1 MEITLEPLN
10 VSKELILSKISEEE
24 IFEFYGVKVVKGLF
38 CSKLRHDAR
47 PTVSLYRS
55 NKGRLVYRDFGTAQ
69 SLDCFG
75 YVQELFGCSF
85 YMALQII
92 ANDFGIIHRPDL
104 KPNKAK
110 IEYSGIKFEEK
121 KSAII
126 RVQTRDFNERE
137 LSWWM
142 KYGVSLDTLKKFQIY
157 PIDAVW
163 LNDHLFYQNVA
174 NRYVFGYYGGIKD
187 NIEQWRIYFV
197 GNQKYKFVSN
207 WKSIQIQGA
216 HMLPKTGN
224 YLVVTKALK
233 DVAVLYEYGI
243 PAIAPC
249 SENLFI
255 TESQYNRLKCRFKK
269 IFCLYDMDIPGVQA
283 EKRIK
288 KQFPDV
294 QMLLLPW
301 GTAKDISDYRKTF
314 GHRKTLDLINKAKEY
329 YGEKSETGNNSKT

>member
-10 VSKELILSKISEEE
+10 ISKELILSKISEEE
-24 IFEFYGVKVVKGLF
+24 IFEFYGVKMVKGLF

-126 RVQTRDFNERE
+126 KVQTRDFNERE
-137 LSWWM
+137 LS
-142 KYGVSLDTLKKFQIY
+142 
-157 PIDAVW
+157 
-163 LNDHLFYQNVA
+163 
-174 NRYVFGYYGGIKD
+174 
-187 NIEQWRIYFV
+187 
-197 GNQKYKFVSN
+197 
-207 WKSIQIQGA
+207 
-216 HMLPKTGN
+216 
-224 YLVVTKALK
+224 
-233 DVAVLYEYGI
+233 
-243 PAIAPC
+243 
-249 SENLFI
+249 
-255 TESQYNRLKCRFKK
+255 
-269 IFCLYDMDIPGVQA
+269 
-283 EKRIK
+283 
-288 KQFPDV
+288 
-294 QMLLLPW
+294 
-301 GTAKDISDYRKTF
+301 
-314 GHRKTLDLINKAKEY
+314 
-329 YGEKSETGNNSKT
+329 